1 MSLHIENINEAE
13 VNLRAENKELKKVIE
28 DQNAK
33 LKFLETENFKLTE
46 IEAERDEMDG
56 VKMDFINALVE
67 LGFPYHSSLSG
78 FIPAIEKLKKKETEL
93 TNIQPE
99 NINNREEMQHLNQ
112 KVEQQ
117 NLMIA
122 TKSKEIE
129 EQNQKMKNML
139 EITNQRHEKLQD
151 QLRSSKE
158 AFQNLEGEHKKLET
172 EIKDLRE
179 RNIYLERFKTMHQD
193 FMLPNVET
201 GTSSLGGKDE
211 CHLHDDIIKEK
222 HATNVQLTEHIFHL
236 NSQLD
241 ALRKENEKIKE
252 NLRHTIKIS
261 LEEVKRKDEEIKA
274 LQKEKDTMNIELEQ
288 LKNEVWGM
296 KKVLA
301 ENHKSIEENINEI
314 KTLKSESKVLE
325 NQINHLKSENQKKN
339 ESAERL
345 SKMIN
350 QTNQRNITLKSQI
363 AKLKKSIQSNV
374 ENSNLRNDL
383 KALESEKVDLV
394 QNIQDLS
401 KKLQTMSLS

>member
-1 MSLHIENINEAE
+1 MYGLCKFHFRRNNGGFCRNRNCKFLHPDLPDNEDNPFVCPHDREGCFDRRCYLFHFHSQTLWRTLKRRRSDINDDERPIRLTVRNDQYSSSSVTSENQRNENDGQSDVSLHIENINEAE

-129 EQNQKMKNML
+129 EQNQKMNNML
-139 EITNQRHEKLQD
+139 DLTNQRHEKLQD

-252 NLRHTIKIS
+252 NLRHTI
-261 LEEVKRKDEEIKA
+261 
-274 LQKEKDTMNIELEQ
+274 
-288 LKNEVWGM
+288 
-296 KKVLA
+296 
-301 ENHKSIEENINEI
+301 
-314 KTLKSESKVLE
+314 
-325 NQINHLKSENQKKN
+325 
-339 ESAERL
+339 
-345 SKMIN
+345 
-350 QTNQRNITLKSQI
+350 
-363 AKLKKSIQSNV
+363 
-374 ENSNLRNDL
+374 
-383 KALESEKVDLV
+383 
-394 QNIQDLS
+394 
-401 KKLQTMSLS
+401 